1 MVERYGPLICE
12 EDFPFVELY
21 DIVRRGGLCE
31 ESLGQCFGEGA
42 ARHGYFEGVVAVDAR
57 ILALDDIGSEGAG
70 EAVDVREGEKVWVSS
85 HCDELWAFCGIF
97 CAGWWGLFVAI
108 GRELLTAATE
118 SD

>member
-1 MVERYGPLICE
+1 MVERHGPLICE
-12 EDFPFVELY
+12 EDFPFVELD

-70 EAVDVREGEKVWVSS
+70 EAVDVGEGEKVWVSS
-85 HCDELWAFCGIF
+85 HRDELLWWAFCGIF
-97 CAGWWGLFVAI
+97 CAGWWG
-108 GRELLTAATE
+108 RELLTAATK